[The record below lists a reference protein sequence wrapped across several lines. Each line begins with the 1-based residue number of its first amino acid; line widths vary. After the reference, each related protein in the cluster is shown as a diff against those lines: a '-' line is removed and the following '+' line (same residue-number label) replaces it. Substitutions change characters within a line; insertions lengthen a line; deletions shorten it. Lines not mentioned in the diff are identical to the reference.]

1 MNPDVLIAA
10 SLFSFVSSITPGPN
24 NMMMLASGVNFGFR
38 RSVPHWLGICG
49 GFTFMLCAVGL
60 GLHTLL
66 ADHPALYDLLRYAG
80 SAYLIWMAWRLA
92 TATAAPAASSSQDD
106 DASDSAARP
115 LGVWAAAAFQWVNP
129 KAWVMAVT
137 AMSAYLPAHA
147 QAIDVVALALLFGV
161 INLPCVA
168 CWAGGGAALR
178 RFLQDPLRLRIFN
191 ISMALALLASLYP
204 MLVT

>member
-1 MNPDVLIAA
+1 MNHDVLIAA

-66 ADHPALYDLLRYAG
+66 ADHPALYDVLRYAG
-80 SAYLIWMAWRLA
+80 SAYLVWMAWRLA
-92 TATAAPAASSSQDD
+92 TATAVPTSQED
-106 DASDSAARP
+106 DAPKSEARP

-137 AMSAYLPAHA
+137 AMSAYLPVRA
-147 QAIDVVALALLFGV
+147 QALDVVALALLFGV

-204 MLVT
+204 MLAP

>member
-1 MNPDVLIAA
+1 MNHDVLIAA

-66 ADHPALYDLLRYAG
+66 ADHPALYDILRYAG

-92 TATAAPAASSSQDD
+92 TANASPAAHDD
-106 DASDSAARP
+106 DTPHGAARP
-115 LGVWAAAAFQWVNP
+115 LGVLGAAAFQWVNP

-137 AMSAYLPAHA
+137 AMSAYLPARA
-147 QAIDVVALALLFGV
+147 QPTDVLAIALLFGV

>member
-1 MNPDVLIAA
+1 
-10 SLFSFVSSITPGPN
+10 
-24 NMMMLASGVNFGFR
+24 
-38 RSVPHWLGICG
+38 
-49 GFTFMLCAVGL
+49 
-60 GLHTLL
+60 
-66 ADHPALYDLLRYAG
+66 
-80 SAYLIWMAWRLA
+80 MAWRLA
-92 TATAAPAASSSQDD
+92 TVTAAPTASTSQDD
-106 DASDSAARP
+106 DAPKSEARP

-137 AMSAYLPAHA
+137 AMSTYLPARA

-178 RFLQDPLRLRIFN
+178 RFLQDPLHLRIFN

>member
-1 MNPDVLIAA
+1 
-10 SLFSFVSSITPGPN
+10 
-24 NMMMLASGVNFGFR
+24 
-38 RSVPHWLGICG
+38 
-49 GFTFMLCAVGL
+49 
-60 GLHTLL
+60 LHTLL
-66 ADHPALYDLLRYAG
+66 ADHPALYDVLRYAG
-80 SAYLIWMAWRLA
+80 SAYLVWMAWRLA
-92 TATAAPAASSSQDD
+92 TASAAPTAPDD
-106 DASDSAARP
+106 ETPGTDVRP
-115 LGVWAAAAFQWVNP
+115 LGVLAAAAFQWVNP

-137 AMSAYLPAHA
+137 AMSTYLPARA
-147 QAIDVVALALLFGV
+147 QAIDVLALALLFGL

>member
-1 MNPDVLIAA
+1 MNHDVLIAA

-66 ADHPALYDLLRYAG
+66 ADHPALYDLMRYAG
-80 SAYLIWMAWRLA
+80 SAYLVWMAWRLA
-92 TATAAPAASSSQDD
+92 TASASPASQEDDTPSSE
-106 DASDSAARP
+106 ARP
-115 LGVWAAAAFQWVNP
+115 LGVVAVAAFQWVNP

-137 AMSAYLPAHA
+137 AMSAYLPARA
-147 QAIDVVALALLFGV
+147 QAIDVVVLALLFGV

>member
-1 MNPDVLIAA
+1 MNHDVLIAA

-66 ADHPALYDLLRYAG
+66 ADHPAFYNLLRYAG

-92 TATAAPAASSSQDD
+92 TATAAPAASSSLEDD
-106 DASDSAARP
+106 SPDNTARP
-115 LGVWAAAAFQWVNP
+115 LGVLAAAAFQWVNP

-137 AMSAYLPAHA
+137 AMSAYLPAQA
-147 QAIDVVALALLFGV
+147 QPMDVLALALLFGV

>member
-1 MNPDVLIAA
+1 MNHDVLIAA

-49 GFTFMLCAVGL
+49 GFTFMLSAVGL

-66 ADHPALYDLLRYAG
+66 AEHPALYDVLRYAG
-80 SAYLIWMAWRLA
+80 AAYLVWMAWRLA
-92 TATAAPAASSSQDD
+92 TASAEPAAPDEGAP
-106 DASDSAARP
+106 DSEARP
-115 LGVWAAAAFQWVNP
+115 LGVLGAAAFQWVNP

-137 AMSAYLPAHA
+137 AMSTYLPART
-147 QAIDVVALALLFGV
+147 QPLDVLALALLFGV

-204 MLVT
+204 MLVA

>member
-1 MNPDVLIAA
+1 MNHDVLIAA

-49 GFTFMLCAVGL
+49 GFTFMLSAVGL

-66 ADHPALYDLLRYAG
+66 AEHPALYDILRYAG
-80 SAYLIWMAWRLA
+80 AAYLVWMAWRLA
-92 TATAAPAASSSQDD
+92 SATAAPADEDAPASE
-106 DASDSAARP
+106 ARP
-115 LGVWAAAAFQWVNP
+115 LGVLGAAAFQWVNP

-137 AMSAYLPAHA
+137 AMSAYLPARA
-147 QAIDVVALALLFGV
+147 QPLDVMALALLFGE

>member
-1 MNPDVLIAA
+1 MNHDVLIAA

-66 ADHPALYDLLRYAG
+66 ADHPALYDVLRYAG
-80 SAYLIWMAWRLA
+80 SAYLVWMAWRLA
-92 TATAAPAASSSQDD
+92 TASASPAVQDD
-106 DASDSAARP
+106 DAPHSEARP
-115 LGVWAAAAFQWVNP
+115 LGVLAAAAFQWVNP

-137 AMSAYLPAHA
+137 AMSTYLPARA
-147 QAIDVVALALLFGV
+147 QPTDVLAVALLFGV

-204 MLVT
+204 MLMT

>member
-1 MNPDVLIAA
+1 MSHDVLIAA

-66 ADHPALYDLLRYAG
+66 ADHPALYDVLRYAG
-80 SAYLIWMAWRLA
+80 SAYLVWMAWRLA
-92 TATAAPAASSSQDD
+92 TATAAPAVQDE
-106 DASDSAARP
+106 DAPVSEARP
-115 LGVWAAAAFQWVNP
+115 LGVWGAAAFQWVNP

-137 AMSAYLPAHA
+137 AMSAYLPARA
-147 QAIDVVALALLFGV
+147 QAIDVVTLALLFGV

-204 MLVT
+204 MLVA

>member
-1 MNPDVLIAA
+1 MNHDVLIAA

-66 ADHPALYDLLRYAG
+66 ADHPALYDLLRYTG
-80 SAYLIWMAWRLA
+80 SAYLVWMAWRLA
-92 TATAAPAASSSQDD
+92 TATAAPATQDD
-106 DASDSAARP
+106 DAPKSEARP

-137 AMSAYLPAHA
+137 AMSAYLPARA
-147 QAIDVVALALLFGV
+147 QAIDVVVLALLFGV

>member
-1 MNPDVLIAA
+1 MNHDVLIAA

-80 SAYLIWMAWRLA
+80 SAYLVWMAWRLA
-92 TATAAPAASSSQDD
+92 TASASPAAQDD
-106 DASDSAARP
+106 DAPRSDARP
-115 LGVWAAAAFQWVNP
+115 LGVLGAAAFQWVNP

-137 AMSAYLPAHA
+137 AMSTYLPARA

-178 RFLQDPLRLRIFN
+178 RFLQDPLRLRVFN

>member
-1 MNPDVLIAA
+1 MNHDVLIPA

-66 ADHPALYDLLRYAG
+66 ADHPALYDVLRYAG
-80 SAYLIWMAWRLA
+80 SAYLVWMAWRLA
-92 TATAAPAASSSQDD
+92 TASASPAVQDD
-106 DASDSAARP
+106 DVPHSEARP
-115 LGVWAAAAFQWVNP
+115 LGVLAAAAFQWVNP

-137 AMSAYLPAHA
+137 AMSTYLPARA
-147 QAIDVVALALLFGV
+147 QPTDVLAVALLFGV

-204 MLVT
+204 MLMT

>member
-1 MNPDVLIAA
+1 MNQDVLIAA

-66 ADHPALYDLLRYAG
+66 ADHPAFYNLLRYTG

-92 TATAAPAASSSQDD
+92 TATAAPAASNSQEDD
-106 DASDSAARP
+106 SPDNTARP
-115 LGVWAAAAFQWVNP
+115 LGVLAAAAFQWVNP

-137 AMSAYLPAHA
+137 AMSAYLPAQA
-147 QAIDVVALALLFGV
+147 QPMDVLALALLFGV

>member
-1 MNPDVLIAA
+1 MNHDVLIAA

-66 ADHPALYDLLRYAG
+66 AEHPALYEVLRYGG
-80 SAYLIWMAWRLA
+80 SAYLVWMAWRLA
-92 TATAAPAASSSQDD
+92 TASAEVTEQEDD
-106 DASDSAARP
+106 KHGHDSEARP
-115 LGVWAAAAFQWVNP
+115 LGVLGAAAFQWVNP

-137 AMSAYLPAHA
+137 AMSAYLPAQAHA
-147 QAIDVVALALLFGV
+147 SDVLALALLFGI

-178 RFLQDPLRLRIFN
+178 RFLQDPLRLRLFN

>member
-1 MNPDVLIAA
+1 MNNEILIAA

-38 RSVPHWLGICG
+38 RSIPHWLGICG

-66 ADHPALYDLLRYAG
+66 ADHPALYDILRYAG

-92 TATAAPAASSSQDD
+92 TANASPAAQDD
-106 DASDSAARP
+106 NTPHGAARP
-115 LGVWAAAAFQWVNP
+115 LGVLGAAAFQWVNP

-137 AMSAYLPAHA
+137 AMSAYLPARA
-147 QAIDVVALALLFGV
+147 QPTDVLAIALLFGL

-204 MLVT
+204 MLAP

>member
-1 MNPDVLIAA
+1 MNHDVLIAA

-66 ADHPALYDLLRYAG
+66 ADHPAFYDLMRYTG

-92 TATAAPAASSSQDD
+92 TATATPASQDD
-106 DASDSAARP
+106 DAPKSEARP

-137 AMSAYLPAHA
+137 AMSAYLPARA
-147 QAIDVVALALLFGV
+147 QAMDVVVLALLFGV

-178 RFLQDPLRLRIFN
+178 RFLQDPLRLRVFN

>member
-1 MNPDVLIAA
+1 MNQDVLIAA

-66 ADHPALYDLLRYAG
+66 ADHPALYDLMRYAG

-92 TATAAPAASSSQDD
+92 TATATPASQDD
-106 DASDSAARP
+106 DAPKSEARP
-115 LGVWAAAAFQWVNP
+115 LSVLAAAAFQWVNP

-147 QAIDVVALALLFGV
+147 QAMDVVVLALLFGV

-191 ISMALALLASLYP
+191 LSMALALLASLYP

>member
-1 MNPDVLIAA
+1 MNHEILIAA

-66 ADHPALYDLLRYAG
+66 ADHPALYDLMRYAG

-92 TATAAPAASSSQDD
+92 TATATPASQDD
-106 DASDSAARP
+106 DAPKSEARP

-137 AMSAYLPAHA
+137 AMSAYLPARA
-147 QAIDVVALALLFGV
+147 QAIDVVVLALLFGV

-178 RFLQDPLRLRIFN
+178 RLLQDPLRLRIFN

>member
-1 MNPDVLIAA
+1 MNQDVLIAA

-80 SAYLIWMAWRLA
+80 SAYLVWMAWRLA
-92 TATAAPAASSSQDD
+92 TATVVPATQDD
-106 DASDSAARP
+106 DAPKSEARP

-137 AMSAYLPAHA
+137 AMSAYLPARA
-147 QAIDVVALALLFGV
+147 QAMDVVVLALLFGV

>member
-1 MNPDVLIAA
+1 MNHDVLIAA

-80 SAYLIWMAWRLA
+80 SAYLVWMAWRLA
-92 TATAAPAASSSQDD
+92 TASASPASQDD
-106 DASDSAARP
+106 DTPDSAARP

-137 AMSAYLPAHA
+137 AMSAYLPARA
-147 QAIDVVALALLFGV
+147 QAMDVVVLALLFGV

>member
-1 MNPDVLIAA
+1 MNNEVLIAA

-66 ADHPALYDLLRYAG
+66 SDHPALYDLLRYTG

-92 TATAAPAASSSQDD
+92 TATAAPAAQDG
-106 DASDSAARP
+106 DAPESEARP
-115 LGVWAAAAFQWVNP
+115 LGMLGAAAFQWVNP

-147 QAIDVVALALLFGV
+147 QPSDVLALALLFGV

>member
-1 MNPDVLIAA
+1 MNHDVLIAA

-66 ADHPALYDLLRYAG
+66 ADHPALYDVLRYAG
-80 SAYLIWMAWRLA
+80 SAYLVWMAWRLA
-92 TATAAPAASSSQDD
+92 TATAVPTSQED
-106 DASDSAARP
+106 DAPKSEARP
-115 LGVWAAAAFQWVNP
+115 LGVWGAAAFQWVNP

-137 AMSAYLPAHA
+137 AMSAYLPAQA
-147 QAIDVVALALLFGV
+147 QAIDVVTLALLFGV

>member
-1 MNPDVLIAA
+1 MNQDVLIAA

-66 ADHPALYDLLRYAG
+66 ADHPALYDLMRYAG

-92 TATAAPAASSSQDD
+92 TATATPASQDD
-106 DASDSAARP
+106 DAPKSEARP

-137 AMSAYLPAHA
+137 AMSAYLPARA
-147 QAIDVVALALLFGV
+147 QAMDVVVLALLFGV

>member
-1 MNPDVLIAA
+1 MNHDVLIAA

-66 ADHPALYDLLRYAG
+66 ADHPALYDVLRYAG
-80 SAYLIWMAWRLA
+80 SAYLVWMAWRLA
-92 TATAAPAASSSQDD
+92 TASASPAVQDD
-106 DASDSAARP
+106 DVPHSEARP
-115 LGVWAAAAFQWVNP
+115 LGVLAAAAFQWVNP

-137 AMSAYLPAHA
+137 AMSTYLPARA
-147 QAIDVVALALLFGV
+147 QPTDVLAVALLFGV

-204 MLVT
+204 MLMT

>member
-1 MNPDVLIAA
+1 MNHDVLIAA

-49 GFTFMLCAVGL
+49 GFTFMLSAVGL

-66 ADHPALYDLLRYAG
+66 AEHPALYDILRYAG
-80 SAYLIWMAWRLA
+80 AAYLVWMAWRLA
-92 TATAAPAASSSQDD
+92 SATAAPADEDAPASE
-106 DASDSAARP
+106 ARP
-115 LGVWAAAAFQWVNP
+115 LGVLGAAAFQWVNP

-137 AMSAYLPAHA
+137 AMSAYLPAQA
-147 QAIDVVALALLFGV
+147 QPLDVMALALLFGV

>member
-1 MNPDVLIAA
+1 MNHDVLIAA

-66 ADHPALYDLLRYAG
+66 ADHPGLYDLLRYAG

-92 TATAAPAASSSQDD
+92 TATAAPIGQQE
-106 DASDSAARP
+106 DAPESDVRP
-115 LGVWAAAAFQWVNP
+115 LGVLAAAAFQWVNP

-137 AMSAYLPAHA
+137 AMSAYLPARA

>member
-1 MNPDVLIAA
+1 MNQDVLIAA

-66 ADHPALYDLLRYAG
+66 ADHPALYDLMRYAG
-80 SAYLIWMAWRLA
+80 SAYLVWMAWRLA
-92 TATAAPAASSSQDD
+92 TASASPASQDD
-106 DASDSAARP
+106 DTPSSESRP
-115 LGVWAAAAFQWVNP
+115 LGVLAAAAFQWVNP

-137 AMSAYLPAHA
+137 AMSAYLPARA
-147 QAIDVVALALLFGV
+147 QAIDIVVLALLFGV

-178 RFLQDPLRLRIFN
+178 RFLQDPLRLRVFN

>member
-1 MNPDVLIAA
+1 MNNEILIAA

-38 RSVPHWLGICG
+38 RSIPHWLGICG

-66 ADHPALYDLLRYAG
+66 ANHPALYDILRYAG

-92 TATAAPAASSSQDD
+92 TANASPAAQDD
-106 DASDSAARP
+106 NTPHGAARP
-115 LGVWAAAAFQWVNP
+115 LGVLGAAAFQWVNP

-137 AMSAYLPAHA
+137 AMSAYLPARA
-147 QAIDVVALALLFGV
+147 QPTDVLAIALLFGL

-204 MLVT
+204 MLAP

>member
-1 MNPDVLIAA
+1 MNHDVLIAA

-38 RSVPHWLGICG
+38 RSIPHWLGICG

-66 ADHPALYDLLRYAG
+66 ADHPALYDILRYAG

-92 TATAAPAASSSQDD
+92 TANASPAAQDD
-106 DASDSAARP
+106 DTPHGAARP
-115 LGVWAAAAFQWVNP
+115 LGVLGAAAFQWVNP

-137 AMSAYLPAHA
+137 AMSAYLPARA
-147 QAIDVVALALLFGV
+147 QPTDVLAIALLFGV

>member
-1 MNPDVLIAA
+1 MNQDVLIAA

-66 ADHPALYDLLRYAG
+66 ADHPALYDLMRYAG
-80 SAYLIWMAWRLA
+80 SAYLVWMAWRLA
-92 TATAAPAASSSQDD
+92 TASASPASPASQDD
-106 DASDSAARP
+106 DTPSSEARP
-115 LGVWAAAAFQWVNP
+115 LGVLGAAAFQWVNP

-137 AMSAYLPAHA
+137 AMSAYLPARA

>member
-1 MNPDVLIAA
+1 
-10 SLFSFVSSITPGPN
+10 
-24 NMMMLASGVNFGFR
+24 MMMLASGVNFGFR

-66 ADHPALYDLLRYAG
+66 ADHPALYDVLRYAG
-80 SAYLIWMAWRLA
+80 SAYLVWMAWRLA
-92 TATAAPAASSSQDD
+92 TATAVPTSQED
-106 DASDSAARP
+106 DAPKSKARP

-137 AMSAYLPAHA
+137 AMSAYLPARA
-147 QAIDVVALALLFGV
+147 QALDVVALALLFGV

-178 RFLQDPLRLRIFN
+178 RFLQDRLRLRIFN

>member
-1 MNPDVLIAA
+1 MNHDVLIAA

-24 NMMMLASGVNFGFR
+24 NLMMLASGVNFGFR

-66 ADHPALYDLLRYAG
+66 ADHPALYDVLRYAG
-80 SAYLIWMAWRLA
+80 SAYLVWMAWRLA
-92 TATAAPAASSSQDD
+92 TATAAPASQDE
-106 DASDSAARP
+106 DAPKSEARP
-115 LGVWAAAAFQWVNP
+115 LGVWGAAAFQWVNP

-137 AMSAYLPAHA
+137 AMSAYLPARA
-147 QAIDVVALALLFGV
+147 QAIDVVTLALLFGV